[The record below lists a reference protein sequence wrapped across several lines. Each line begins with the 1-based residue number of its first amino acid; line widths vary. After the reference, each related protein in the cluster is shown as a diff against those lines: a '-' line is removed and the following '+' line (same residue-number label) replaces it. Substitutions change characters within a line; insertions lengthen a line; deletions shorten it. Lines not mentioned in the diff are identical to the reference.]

1 MAPRD
6 ASNAHAAPAI
16 TALIA
21 AASSDST
28 IAQAWQQHEERRY
41 ADVKTFVESCAHLL
55 RPEVS
60 VTQAADITWS
70 ALVSP
75 QVGDMLM
82 LSRGWTVDD
91 YVDWAVDG
99 FDQLLLG

>member
-1 MAPRD
+1 M
-6 ASNAHAAPAI
+6 
-16 TALIA
+16 
-21 AASSDST
+21 
-28 IAQAWQQHEERRY
+28 
-41 ADVKTFVESCAHLL
+41 FVESCANLL

-91 YVDWAVDG
+91 YVDWAVDA